1 MGLIGLYENIFADM
15 LDNTKNEFIFGELV
29 GIHSKLLLVIT
40 NLLFKI

>member
-1 MGLIGLYENIFADM
+1 MGLYENIFANM
-15 LDNTKNEFIFGELV
+15 LDNTKNECIFRILV